1 MAVSRP
7 AAARRSLTAQVVDV
21 LRREIEGGAWAPG
34 EQLPTEP
41 VLIGRF
47 GVSRTV
53 VREAIAG
60 LRADGLVESRHGVGV
75 FVRERPVP
83 PLPLRLPTLAAS
95 KISDMIEE
103 LELRA
108 AVEIEAAGLA
118 AQRASPAQEAEIET
132 LHQHFAQL
140 VRRDEPT
147 AEADFAFH
155 IAIARATNNPHFEAF
170 LAHLGR
176 RTIPREKLRAALGDV
191 ATLPNRDAE
200 LSAEH
205 REVAEAIARHD
216 PDAARA
222 AMRAHLIGSVERYR
236 ALARRAADSRADT
249 EA

>member
-1 MAVSRP
+1 MAEPRP
-7 AAARRSLTAQVVDV
+7 APARQSLTARVVEA
-21 LRREIEGGAWAPG
+21 LRRDIASGAWEPG
-34 EQLPTEP
+34 DKLPTEP
-41 VLIGRF
+41 ALIERF

-53 VREAIAG
+53 VREAIAE

-75 FVRERPVP
+75 FVLERKPAPV
-83 PLPLRLPTLAAS
+83 PLRLPPLAAS
-95 KISDMIEE
+95 TISGVIEE

-118 AQRASPAQEAEIET
+118 AQRASPAQEAEIEARY
-132 LHQHFAQL
+132 QHFAQL
-140 VRRDEPT
+140 VRRNAPT

-155 IAIARATNNPHFEAF
+155 IAIARATNNPHFEEF

-176 RTIPREKLRAALGDV
+176 RTIPREKLRAALGD
-191 ATLPNRDAE
+191 AAALPNRDAE

-236 ALARRAADSRADT
+236 NLARQAAISESGA
-249 EA
+249 